1 MKIIDGM
8 VLTEVGSEWVAVPTG
23 EASGVLHGIVR
34 LNKTAK
40 FVWDELAEGS
50 SEDEL
55 VERMLATYD
64 VDEATAKAS
73 VAKVVEQLLGAG
85 LIKA

>member
-23 EASGVLHGIVR
+23 EASSVLHGIVR

-40 FVWDELAEGS
+40 FVWDGLAEGL
-50 SEDEL
+50 SEQEL
-55 VERMLATYD
+55 CERMLSTYE
-64 VDEATAKAS
+64 VDEATARAAIDKAVGTLKS
-73 VAKVVEQLLGAG
+73 AKLLED
-85 LIKA
+85 